1 MVASIQLDRSPLI
14 RLRPGA
20 FPTRHGTIK
29 KKAAILEKLE
39 EVLWFTVA
47 HVRTEPGAHQN
58 LA

>member
-1 MVASIQLDRSPLI
+1 MAASIQLDRK
-14 RLRPGA
+14 
-20 FPTRHGTIK
+20 FPAGLHPAQHSTIE

-39 EVLWFTVA
+39 EVLWFTVT